1 MAVVQAQVQVD
12 DQDPSTP
19 VLLFTASADCV
30 VNVFCVNPDD
40 APQEAFIEVRL
51 QDAAQSGEQL
61 LVPGTLVGPTGRMGE
76 GPVYR
81 AARGNVD
88 GCGRHAAPVLDRR
101 RGTVFSGWSLLVLR

>member
-40 APQEAFIEVRL
+40 VPQEAFIEVRL
-51 QDAAQSGEQL
+51 QDAAQDAAQL
-61 LVPGTLVGPTGRMGE
+61 LVPGTMVAPTDRIVE
-76 GPVYR
+76 GPVYL
-81 AARGNVD
+81 ANGDTVYVYGSDDAQ
-88 GCGRHAAPVLDRR
+88 
-101 RGTVFSGWSLLVLR
+101 VFSLYGQTL

>member
-40 APQEAFIEVRL
+40 APQDAFVEVRL
-51 QDAAQSGEQL
+51 QDAAQSDEQL
-61 LVPGTLVGPTGRMGE
+61 LVPGALVPALDRIVE
-76 GPVYR
+76 GPVYL
-81 AARGNVD
+81 ASGDTVYVYGSYAD
-88 GCGRHAAPVLDRR
+88 Q
-101 RGTVFSGWSLLVLR
+101 VFSLYGLTL